1 MTNKELV
8 NKYYEMWNNQNFE
21 IADTLLDND
30 IRFRGSL
37 DITANGLEGFKD
49 YAQMLTLAFPNL
61 YHAVEMSVFEN
72 NMAAIYVTYTGK
84 HEGKILDY
92 EPTGHRFRYSGAAF
106 FHFKNEKIYS
116 INVLGDLN
124 SLYKQIGSES

>member
-8 NKYYEMWNNQNFE
+8 SKYYEMWNDKSFE
-21 IADTLLDND
+21 DANTLLDND
-30 IRFRGSL
+30 VRFRGSL

-49 YAQMLTLAFPNL
+49 YAHMLTAAFPNL
-61 YHAVEMSVFEN
+61 YHAVEMTVFEN
-72 NMAAIYVTYTGK
+72 NMAAVYVTYTGK

-92 EPTGHRFRYSGAAF
+92 EPTGNRFRYSGAAF

-124 SLYKQIGSES
+124 SLYKQIGSDA